1 MKTSLPS
8 RLQAAIPKNELT
20 EALLQYKKIF
30 HSIGLFTAGINL
42 LMLVPS
48 IYMMQV
54 YDRVLG
60 SRNEATLFMLSV
72 IALGLFALT
81 AILEHIR
88 SMIVIRMSEKI
99 DGRLNKRVYTAAFEQ
114 NLKKSGGNAG
124 QALSDLTTI
133 RQFVTGTGLFA
144 FFDAPWFPIY
154 LFFMLVFN
162 FWLGVF
168 AFFAIMMVVVVAFIN
183 EFSSKKP
190 LSDAQTLSVQST
202 SMATNN
208 LRNAEVIE
216 SMGMLG
222 SMRDRWFNTHDKFLK
237 LQSEA
242 SHKAAFFTSLGKFL
256 QTTVQSGIIAV
267 GAIIAL
273 EGHVTPGLMFAAS
286 ILLGRSLGPVQQ
298 IIAGWRQSSGAYS
311 AYKRLVQL
319 LEENPPRE
327 AGMSLPR
334 PKGLL
339 SVEGV
344 TGIPPG
350 SKSPVVHGV
359 SFSIAPGDALGII
372 GPSGS
377 GKSSLARMMVGV
389 WPTVAGKIRLDGA
402 DIHQWNKDELGPSI
416 GYLPQDIELF
426 AGTISENIAR
436 FGEVDPEKVVQ
447 AAEIAGVHDMVLRL
461 PNGYD
466 TIIGDGGAGLS
477 GGQRQRIGLA
487 RALYGS
493 PALIILDEPNS
504 NLDDVGEAALGKAII
519 KLRQNSQTVVL
530 ISHRPNILR
539 TTNKLAVLR
548 DGGLVAFGETQK
560 VLQALAQQS
569 QQAQQTAQGQPQNN
583 AQAGGQQLIQPPPA
597 NA

>member
-1 MKTSLPS
+1 MKTSIPS
-8 RLQAAIPKNELT
+8 RLQAVIPKNELT

-30 HSIGLFTAGINL
+30 NSIGLFTAGINL

-168 AFFAIMMVVVVAFIN
+168 AFFAIMLVVVVAFIN

-222 SMRDRWFNTHDKFLK
+222 SMRERWFDTHDKFLK

-350 SKSPVVHGV
+350 SKNPVVHGV
-359 SFSIAPGDALGII
+359 TFSIAPGDALGII

-436 FGEVDPEKVVQ
+436 FGEVDPEKVVK
-447 AAEIAGVHDMVLRL
+447 AAEISGVHDMVLRL

-466 TIIGDGGAGLS
+466 TVIGDGGAGLS

-487 RALYGS
+487 RALYGA

-519 KLRQNSQTVVL
+519 NLRQNSQTVVL

-560 VLQALAQQS
+560 VLQALAQQT
-569 QQAQQTAQGQPQNN
+569 QQAQQTAQGQSQNTV
-583 AQAGGQQLIQPPPA
+583 QAGGQRVIQPPPA